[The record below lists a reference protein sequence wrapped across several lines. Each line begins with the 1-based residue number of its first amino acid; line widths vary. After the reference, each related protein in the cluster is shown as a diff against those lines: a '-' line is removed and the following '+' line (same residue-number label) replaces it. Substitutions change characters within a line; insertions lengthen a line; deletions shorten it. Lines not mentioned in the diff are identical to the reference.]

1 MMLDNLYEEI
11 TKLASKK
18 RRFVTSS
25 VTENILIPLL
35 ILKYLC
41 DTKAYS
47 YEEIVKLDSL
57 ENMEIKFEDNIIK
70 FEESKTN
77 KLLPLIQYEDLTSL
91 IKEYLS
97 TLKTGINIIPNNEK
111 KVCISTMY
119 TLNLYDTKGNTVYI
133 TTKYSSGARQ
143 ITWFKFFDKVLK
155 IKNEYITYDELDITK
170 YDKLY
175 IHDFMPKYRFIRNS
189 NNDIYDLIRKTMP
202 KNKNLSIILHTP
214 YKKISNMNEA
224 WYLLRYLNTVILYDD
239 YDTFLEFNHKDDDN
253 VSIINYQNIKNKS
266 LSKLYEIIKTNR
278 RQKDI
283 LTKTTIGDIRKN
295 YYRIGF
301 KLYQDK
307 ITPDVTNINDIVAE
321 NTRLVQELSDLDSQI
336 EVEINKLINR

>member
-1 MMLDNLYEEI
+1 MLDNLYEEI
-11 TKLASKK
+11 TKLASK
-18 RRFVTSS
+18 RRKFVTPG
-25 VTENILIPLL
+25 VIETILIPLF

-41 DTKAYS
+41 DNGLYS

-57 ENMEIKFEDNIIK
+57 EKKEIKFEDNIIR
-70 FEESKTN
+70 FDEIKTN

-91 IKEYLS
+91 LTEYLN
-97 TLKTGINIIPNNEK
+97 TLKIGINIISDNEK

-119 TLNLYDTKGNTVYI
+119 SLNLYDTKGNTVYI

-143 ITWFKFFDKVLK
+143 IVWFKFFDKVLN
-155 IKNEYITYDELDITK
+155 INNEYITYDELDITK
-170 YDKLY
+170 YNKLY
-175 IHDFMPKYRFIRNS
+175 IHDFVPKYRFIRNS
-189 NNDIYDLIRKTMP
+189 NNDIYDLIKQMLPR
-202 KNKNLSIILHTP
+202 NKNLSIILHTP
-214 YKKISNMNEA
+214 YRKISNMNEA

-239 YDTFLEFNHKDDDN
+239 YDTFLEFKHKDDDS
-253 VSIINYQNIKNKS
+253 VSIINYENVKNKS
-266 LSKLYEIIKTNR
+266 LTKLDEIIKNNR

-307 ITPDVTNINDIVAE
+307 ITPDIRNINDIVAE
-321 NTRLVQELSDLDSQI
+321 NTRLVEELSDLDSQI